1 MKPEENLLT
10 PIEAGE
16 PGGEAGVPVYYEW
29 SDPSCPV
36 RVRLHYDL
44 IDDLSFEVMRGF
56 GAIPRRGAEV
66 GGILTGKLDAD
77 AGIVEISGF
86 QPIPCKHRR
95 GPSYILEEDELSNL
109 QEALNALS
117 GRGEEGGTAV
127 GFFRS
132 NTRDSFQLSGDDLL
146 VLDRFFGSGQ
156 ALCLMVKPYP
166 TRVSEATFFL
176 RSAGGWVDA
185 ASLPA
190 FHFRRSSLGGGK
202 RARRK
207 RIDAEPVLV
216 EEFSHAVTPPEP
228 SRADAPP
235 TAGPVPP
242 ESPARQPRY
251 EPIPIPDVPQFA
263 EAKPS
268 RVHGSWVWIPLSFI
282 FLLLGIVL
290 GFQIALSVSRTQKAT
305 EQQADPYAL
314 ELTVVEFG
322 ESLHLKWN
330 SGLPAFRD
338 ASSAVLHIQ
347 DGNNTKTVEITREDI
362 SRGGILYKHA
372 STEVNFRLEV
382 PQTEH
387 TSVSETLDVRVMAPA
402 RRP

>member
-10 PIEAGE
+10 PTEPGE
-16 PGGEAGVPVYYEW
+16 PGPETGLPVYHEW

-36 RVRLHYDL
+36 RVRLHFDF
-44 IDDLSFEVMRGF
+44 IDDLNFEVMRGF

-66 GGILTGKLDAD
+66 GGILLGKAD
-77 AGIVEISGF
+77 SDSGVVEIAGF
-86 QPIPCKHRR
+86 RPIPCKHRR
-95 GPSYILEEDELSNL
+95 GPSYILEEDELLNL
-109 QEALNALS
+109 QEALNS
-117 GRGEEGGTAV
+117 PGGADESISVV

-132 NTRDSFQLSGDDLL
+132 NTRESFQLSEDDLRL
-146 VLDRFFGSGQ
+146 LDRFFQSGPG
-156 ALCLMVKPYP
+156 LCLMVKPYP
-166 TRVSEATFFL
+166 TRVSEAAFFH
-176 RSAGGWVDA
+176 RPGGGWAEA
-185 ASLPA
+185 APSPV
-190 FHFRRSSLGGGK
+190 FPFRRSSLGGGK
-202 RARRK
+202 RVRKK
-207 RIDAEPVLV
+207 RIEAEPLPAEGVPQ
-216 EEFSHAVTPPEP
+216 AAAPPDP
-228 SRADAPP
+228 PRAEVSNPAPP
-235 TAGPVPP
+235 TSLIA
-242 ESPARQPRY
+242 PAHPSRY
-251 EPIPIPDVPQFA
+251 EPIPIPDVPLFS

-290 GFQIALSVSRTQKAT
+290 GFQIALSVSRTQKAV
-305 EQQADPYAL
+305 EQQTDPYSL

-330 SGLPAFRD
+330 SGLPAFRN

-372 STEVNFRLEV
+372 STEVHFRLEV